1 MAVPVAAGKSLGFSD
16 TSQLANCI
24 HPSAEKWNQF
34 VEVGMPWPSCICT
47 GLQSYQ
53 PHFSWHMPRP
63 FVRWHGRDANWSQM
77 GLQSFLWKAWNKNGQ
92 HRAWPGLD
100 REAGLDI
107 APLLDGGL
115 HASQEI
121 FRLLSS
127 DQIRVYSGKAASAK
141 PKQSLIRICLRPS
154 PANPGFEKGF
164 SVIHPR
170 RHQGAVTDSFPHVLM
185 FQLLYFST
193 FFPYQ

>member
-1 MAVPVAAGKSLGFSD
+1 
-16 TSQLANCI
+16 
-24 HPSAEKWNQF
+24 
-34 VEVGMPWPSCICT
+34 MPWPSCICT

-63 FVRWHGRDANWSQM
+63 SVRWHGRDANWSQM

-127 DQIRVYSGKAASAK
+127 DQIGVHSGKAASAK

-154 PANPGFEKGF
+154 PANPSWIREGFQSSTQGGTRELWQIRF
-164 SVIHPR
+164 RMSWCFNCCISLLFFHINNLWMIFVLVTNATSIYDASIFESIHPPCL
-170 RHQGAVTDSFPHVLM
+170 HLHL
-185 FQLLYFST
+185 
-193 FFPYQ
+193 